1 MLVAAGH
8 HQKTTR
14 GMELRERGREG
25 GRERGREGGR
35 EGGRERGREGGRE
48 RGREGGRER
57 GLRVGKG
64 RLRAGGV
71 MVDEEDVPVR

>member
-14 GMELRERGREG
+14 GMEL
-25 GRERGREGGR
+25 
-35 EGGRERGREGGRE
+35 RERGREGGRE